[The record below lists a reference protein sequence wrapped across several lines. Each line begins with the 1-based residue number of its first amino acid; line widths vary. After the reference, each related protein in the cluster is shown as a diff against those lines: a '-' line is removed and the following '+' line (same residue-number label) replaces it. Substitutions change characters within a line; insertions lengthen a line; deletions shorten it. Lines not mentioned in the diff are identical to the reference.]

1 MHDPAIQGARQ
12 RATQAATP
20 GVVQDTMLAR
30 RRFLVSAAA
39 ATGGLVLGFH
49 LPTDARQAR
58 AAETAPATHDGATHA
73 PTTDDGATQAGSE
86 VNAWVVI
93 RPDETVIIRVARAE
107 MGQGIF
113 TALPMLV
120 AEDLDCDWRHVR
132 AEYASANRNYREHSF
147 GSMLTGG
154 SLSVRSSQDY
164 LRTAGATAR
173 AMLIE
178 AAAAQWQ
185 VPPAE
190 CTAANGIITH
200 APTHRTVS
208 YGKVADAAAKLTPPR
223 DVKLKP
229 VSAWRLIG
237 TPVKRLDTPEKVH
250 ARPVYGIDVRLPGM
264 VYATVANCPV
274 FGGKLKSYDE
284 PKIKGMKG
292 VQQVVPLGNA
302 VAVVGDGYWQVR
314 HALDSLP
321 VTWDDGGNGGVDSAA
336 IAQLI
341 RGGLTGTDAAVLRSD
356 GDVAGVTAAAHTVV
370 EAEYAAPFLAH
381 AAMEPT
387 NCTAQVTAD
396 RVEVWVPTQNADA
409 TLLLAAKAAGV
420 DPSQVEVHVTM
431 LGGGFGRRGAAVA
444 QNFVPQA
451 VAIARAVG
459 KPVKLLWSREE
470 DVRCDFYRP
479 TSVAKFTAGLDEAGG
494 LLGWHLRLAG
504 PSIAHTLAPA
514 TIAHGADARMLE
526 GLIDMPYAVQNI
538 LIDYAM
544 RNTHVP
550 VGFWRSV
557 NHSQNAF
564 FKESFV
570 DEMAHATGQD
580 PYQFRRTLLAH
591 NPLHLA
597 VLDAA
602 AKRAG
607 WGDKLP
613 AGVFRGIAHNEAYGT
628 IVTQVVE
635 ASVSSKGEV
644 TVHRVVCA
652 MDPGHVVNP
661 DTIEAQIQGAIVFGL
676 TAALYG
682 EITIKQGRVEQGN
695 FDDYEMVRLA
705 DMPKVEVVL
714 VPSGATWGGVG
725 EPGLPP
731 LAPALCNALF
741 AATGKRIRSLPI
753 KDQNLTAA

>member
-1 MHDPAIQGARQ
+1 M
-12 RATQAATP
+12 
-20 GVVQDTMLAR
+20 QDTKLGR
-30 RRFLVSAAA
+30 RGFLVSTAA
-39 ATGGLVLGFH
+39 ATGGLMLGFH
-49 LPTDARQAR
+49 LPPGPDQAV
-58 AAETAPATHDGATHA
+58 AAETIPNGPAGA
-73 PTTDDGATQAGSE
+73 GAE
-86 VNAWVVI
+86 VNAWI
-93 RPDETVIIRVARAE
+93 IIQPDETVIIRVARAE

-120 AEDLDCDWRHVR
+120 AEDLDCDWRRVR
-132 AEYASANRNYREHSF
+132 AEYASPAENFRRKHVF

-173 AMLIE
+173 AMLI
-178 AAAAQWQ
+178 AAAAEQWQ
-185 VPPAE
+185 VPATE
-190 CTAANGIITH
+190 CQAADGIITH
-200 APTHRTVS
+200 VRTHRSIS
-208 YGKVADAAAKLTPPR
+208 YGKVAQAAAKLTPPR

-229 VSAWRLIG
+229 TAAWRLIG
-237 TPVKRLDTPEKVH
+237 QRVKRLDTPDKVH
-250 ARPVYGIDVRLPGM
+250 AKPIYGIDVRLPGM
-264 VYATVANCPV
+264 VYASVVNCPV
-274 FGGKLKSYDE
+274 FGGKLQSYDE
-284 PKIKGMKG
+284 SKIKGMKG
-292 VQQVVPLGNA
+292 VHQVMPLDNA

-314 HALDSLP
+314 QALDALP

-336 IAQLI
+336 IAQLV

-356 GDVAGVTAAAHTVV
+356 GDAAGVTTVAHTIV
-370 EAEYAAPFLAH
+370 EAEYHAPFLAH

-387 NCTAQVTAD
+387 NCTAHITAD
-396 RVEVWVPTQNADA
+396 KVELWVPTQNADA
-409 TLLLAAKAAGV
+409 TLLLAAEAAGV
-420 DPSQVEVHVTM
+420 DPGKVEVHVTF

-451 VAIARAVG
+451 VKIAKAVG

-479 TSVAKFTAGLDEAGG
+479 TSSAKFTAGLDESGA
-494 LLGWHLRLAG
+494 LLSWHLRMAG

-514 TIAHGADARMLE
+514 TIAHGADARMVE
-526 GLIDMPYAVQNI
+526 GLIDMPYAVPNI

-580 PYQFRRTLLAH
+580 PYQFRRALLAH

-602 AKRAG
+602 AKAAG

-628 IVTQVVE
+628 ILTQVVE
-635 ASVSSKGEV
+635 ASVDGKGGV
-644 TVHRVVCA
+644 QVHRVVCA
-652 MDPGHVVNP
+652 IDPGHVVNP
-661 DTIEAQIQGAIVFGL
+661 DTIEAQIQGSIVFGL

-695 FDDYEMVRLA
+695 FDDYEMVRLDA
-705 DMPKVEVVL
+705 MPKVDIVL
-714 VPSGATWGGVG
+714 VPSGAFWGGVG

-741 AATGKRIRSLPI
+741 AATGRRIRSLPL
-753 KDQNLTAA
+753 KDQKLTAT

>member
-73 PTTDDGATQAGSE
+73 PATDDGATQAGSE

-93 RPDETVIIRVARAE
+93 QPDETVIIRVARAE

-284 PKIKGMKG
+284 SKIKRMKG
-292 VQQVVPLGNA
+292 VQQVVPLDNA

-341 RGGLTGTDAAVLRSD
+341 RGGLSGTDAAVLRSD

-652 MDPGHVVNP
+652 MDSGHVVNP

>member
-1 MHDPAIQGARQ
+1 MHDGSMHEGPMRGS
-12 RATQAATP
+12 
-20 GVVQDTMLAR
+20 MLAR

-49 LPTDARQAR
+49 LPPESRQAV
-58 AAETAPATHDGATHA
+58 AAETAAALDGT
-73 PTTDDGATQAGSE
+73 E

-93 RPDETVIIRVARAE
+93 QPDETVIIRVARAE

-132 AEYASANRNYREHSF
+132 AEYASPNRNFREHSF

-173 AMLIE
+173 AMLIQ
-178 AAAAQWQ
+178 AAADQWQ

-190 CTAANGIITH
+190 CTAAGGIITH
-200 APTHRTVS
+200 APTHRSVS

-229 VSAWRLIG
+229 ASSWRLIG
-237 TPVKRLDTPEKVH
+237 TKVKRLDTPEKVH

-264 VYATVANCPV
+264 VHATVANCPV
-274 FGGKLKSYDE
+274 FGGTLKSYDFS
-284 PKIKGMKG
+284 KIKGMKG
-292 VQQVVPLGNA
+292 VHQVVPLGNA
-302 VAVVGDGYWQVR
+302 VAVVGEGYWQVR
-314 HALDSLP
+314 HALDALP
-321 VTWDDGGNGGVDSAA
+321 ITWEDGGNGNVDSAA
-336 IAQLI
+336 IAQMV

-356 GDVAGVTAAAHTVV
+356 GDVAGVTAGAHTVV
-370 EAEYAAPFLAH
+370 EAEYTAPFLAH

-387 NCTAQVTAD
+387 NCTAHVTAD
-396 RVEVWVPTQNADA
+396 KVEVWVPTQNADA
-409 TLLLAAKAAGV
+409 TLLLAAKAADV
-420 DPSQVEVHVTM
+420 DPSTVEVHVTM
-431 LGGGFGRRGAAVA
+431 LGGGFGRRGAPVA

-451 VAIARAVG
+451 VAIAKAVG
-459 KPVKLLWSREE
+459 KPVKMLWSREE

-479 TSVAKFTAGLDEAGG
+479 TSMAKFTAGLDEAGG

-580 PYQFRRTLLAH
+580 PYQFRRSLLAH

-602 AKRAG
+602 AKHAG
-607 WGDKLP
+607 WGEALP

-628 IVTQVVE
+628 IVTQVAEV
-635 ASVSSKGEV
+635 SVDKKDGV
-644 TVHRVVCA
+644 KVHRVVCA
-652 MDPGHVVNP
+652 IDPGHVVNP
-661 DTIEAQIQGAIVFGL
+661 DTIEAQVQGAIAFGL

-682 EITIKQGRVEQGN
+682 EITLKQGRVEQGN

-731 LAPALCNALF
+731 LAPALCNAVF
-741 AATGKRIRSLPI
+741 AATGKRIRSLPL
-753 KDQNLTAA
+753 KDQHLTAA